1 MPSLKKLT
9 KELRQEIVSY
19 LFPFPTLSSNLAFRL
34 ATLIFAK
41 TRFCSHINFIGRCL
55 NSKVIPKGFRSN
67 FHAST
72 FSHSN
77 QYLHQIRCAQ
87 NSFSRN
93 IMRITIRAMCHKRIA
108 LDKQI
113 LHCRSELS
121 KICPAILV
129 QSIRAKIRQL
139 NSGLFDHLHQTKTLK
154 LQQLIGPQIT
164 DDTTLHSHN
173 TVITIPENLPLTDSE
188 KSVLSKG
195 LTLETSAF
203 RISVRWPI
211 YIINSVDK
219 SKFLY
224 TTSPPTQHHG
234 FFRNYPFIQFTV

>member
-19 LFPFPTLSSNLAFRL
+19 HFPFPTLSSNLAFRL

-77 QYLHQIRCAQ
+77 QIRCAQ

-93 IMRITIRAMCHKRIA
+93 IMRITIRAMCQKRNV

-113 LHCRSELS
+113 LQCRSELS
-121 KICPAILV
+121 KICLAVLL
-129 QSIRAKIRQL
+129 QSIRAKIREL
-139 NSGLFDHLHQTKTLK
+139 NSGLFDHLHQTKTC
-154 LQQLIGPQIT
+154 
-164 DDTTLHSHN
+164 
-173 TVITIPENLPLTDSE
+173 ITIIPQLQFQKIFRLLTQRNLS
-188 KSVLSKG
+188 
-195 LTLETSAF
+195 
-203 RISVRWPI
+203 SVRA
-211 YIINSVDK
+211 
-219 SKFLY
+219 
-224 TTSPPTQHHG
+224 
-234 FFRNYPFIQFTV
+234 